1 MTKGTISLRAVVNAL
16 EQLTDEQGAFLNR
29 SSGEIVVLTNDE
41 LYVVEREEET
51 SSFPALSAERIGQV
65 RAVIES
71 EDFLFLPTTFDFN
84 EHRTMETY
92 CASLPDE
99 SLRRQLLDAMKGEA
113 PGNRFTDVIQSL
125 GLEDEWRR
133 FRTRALEA
141 LAASWLEK
149 NGLAVACDEAGA

>member
-1 MTKGTISLRAVVNAL
+1 MTKGTISLRSVVSAL
-16 EQLTDEQGAFLNR
+16 EQLTDEQGAFLNP

-41 LYVVEREEET
+41 LYVAEREEEA
-51 SSFPALSAERIGQV
+51 SSFPAVSPERIEQV

-84 EHRTMETY
+84 EHRTMEAY

-113 PGNRFTDVIQSL
+113 PGNRFTDVLRSYS
-125 GLEDEWRR
+125 LEDEWRR
-133 FRTRALEA
+133 FRTKA
-141 LAASWLEK
+141 LAALAESWLEK
-149 NGLAVACDEAGA
+149 NGLAVTCDEAGA

>member
-1 MTKGTISLRAVVNAL
+1 MTKGTISLRSVVNAL
-16 EQLTDEQGAFLNR
+16 EQLTDEQGAFLNP

-41 LYVVEREEET
+41 LYVAEREEQA
-51 SSFPALSAERIGQV
+51 SGFPALSPERIQQV

-92 CASLPDE
+92 CASVPDE
-99 SLRRQLLDAMKGEA
+99 SVRRQLQDALKGEE
-113 PGNRFTDVIQSL
+113 PGNRFTDVVRSH

-133 FRTRALEA
+133 FRTKALAA

-149 NGLAVACDEAGA
+149 NGLAFARDDAGA